1 MHLRNG
7 NATQLSLPIVVRHG
21 MEQQNGERV
30 RRGLEP
36 IKALEVEVLVC
47 TTAVAARGTLTWL
60 PEALIK

>member
-1 MHLRNG
+1 
-7 NATQLSLPIVVRHG
+7 
-21 MEQQNGERV
+21 MEQQKGERV